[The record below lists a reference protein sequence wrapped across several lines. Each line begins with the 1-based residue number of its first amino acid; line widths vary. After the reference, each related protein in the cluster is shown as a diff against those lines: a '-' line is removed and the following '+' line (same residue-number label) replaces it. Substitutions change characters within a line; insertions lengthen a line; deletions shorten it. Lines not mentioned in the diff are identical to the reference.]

1 VQLYPLSCLVSA
13 QPVSLVPLM
22 CNYIL
27 YSVSFQI
34 SRQFSAADVQTYPF
48 FCLIADQPEDLVP
61 QMCDYILYSV
71 SFQISLTV

>member
-1 VQLYPLSCLVSA
+1 
-13 QPVSLVPLM
+13 M

-71 SFQISLTV
+71 SFQISLMV